1 MNEKIKIVSLKID
14 SKVTAGSQTEKTT
27 YIYEGRMMVDEEN
40 GCVKISYKEESEDGI
55 SKNLMTI
62 ERAGIRITKVGS
74 MDANLLFSLEEESS
88 FCYNTPYGKMLIP
101 VITNSMS
108 ILKERND
115 TDNMVVHLTY
125 SMPDAGTETD
135 MRISIALK

>member
-1 MNEKIKIVSLKID
+1 MNEKIKTVSLKID
-14 SKVTAGSQTEKTT
+14 SKVTAGSQTEKTS

-40 GCVKISYKEESEDGI
+40 GCVKISYKEESEDGA

-62 ERAGIRITKVGS
+62 ERTSIRITKVGS
-74 MDANLLFSLEEESS
+74 MNANLLFTLEEESS
-88 FCYNTPYGKMLIP
+88 FCYNTPYGQMLIP
-101 VITNSMS
+101 VITNSVNV
-108 ILKERND
+108 LKEQGD
-115 TDNMVVHLTY
+115 SDNMVVHLLY